1 MTSYYQ
7 DTISAIST
15 AFGKGAISI
24 IRLSGKDSIEIA
36 NTFFSKNLSNLES
49 NTLHFGKIL
58 DEEKNIIDTVML
70 SVLRGP
76 NTYTGED
83 IIEINAHGGILIT
96 RKVFERVLKAGAR
109 QAKPGEF
116 TLRAFLNKK
125 IDLTQAEAIEELISA
140 NNEASL
146 KAAKKNLEGAL
157 FQEIKNFQK
166 ELIDIAGILEA
177 WVDFPEEDLEFKSF
191 QDLENDI
198 DQVLNKMQNLSQ
210 TYNDGKIIKEGLTLA
225 IIGPPNVGK
234 SSLLNTLLKKDRA
247 IVTNIAGTTRDVLEE
262 FITIRNLSYKIVDT
276 AGIRKT
282 NALIEKEGIARSKK
296 VLKEADINILVLDS
310 TKQINEEEK
319 KLLKLLKNKKFI
331 IAWNKIDLSK
341 PLKEIKHDYIVEI
354 SAKQKINIEK
364 LKDLIESISL
374 NNPNIF
380 EEDLL
385 LTNQRHKNALDK
397 AILHLKHVRENL
409 QKISAEF
416 LSFDMRLCLNSLND
430 IIGFDITEDILSS
443 IFKNF
448 CIGK

>member
-1 MTSYYQ
+1 M
-7 DTISAIST
+7 
-15 AFGKGAISI
+15 
-24 IRLSGKDSIEIA
+24 
-36 NTFFSKNLSNLES
+36 
-49 NTLHFGKIL
+49 
-58 DEEKNIIDTVML
+58 
-70 SVLRGP
+70 
-76 NTYTGED
+76 
-83 IIEINAHGGILIT
+83 
-96 RKVFERVLKAGAR
+96 
-109 QAKPGEF
+109 
-116 TLRAFLNKK
+116 
-125 IDLTQAEAIEELISA
+125 
-140 NNEASL
+140 
-146 KAAKKNLEGAL
+146 
-157 FQEIKNFQK
+157 
-166 ELIDIAGILEA
+166 
-177 WVDFPEEDLEFKSF
+177 
-191 QDLENDI
+191 
-198 DQVLNKMQNLSQ
+198 
-210 TYNDGKIIKEGLTLA
+210 
-225 IIGPPNVGK
+225 
-234 SSLLNTLLKKDRA
+234 
-247 IVTNIAGTTRDVLEE
+247 
-262 FITIRNLSYKIVDT
+262 
-276 AGIRKT
+276 
-282 NALIEKEGIARSKK
+282 
-296 VLKEADINILVLDS
+296 KEADINILVLDS